1 MKGNKHYSIGNK
13 KYARRSYLLK
23 NLTLILLSFAGVF
36 FYPTEIAKSEELFLT
51 CTGKFEIN
59 RGALIRP
66 DWEISYITIN
76 LKGLNS
82 SIYEKEIKKEAR
94 AVIRGD
100 TYTITH
106 RDIRKRITSK
116 YKINVTHG
124 TYIVIYPQRNRS
136 LIGTCEKGKG

>member
-1 MKGNKHYSIGNK
+1 MKVNKQYSIDNIN
-13 KYARRSYLLK
+13 YSRRSSHLK
-23 NLTLILLSFAGVF
+23 KLTFILVFLTGLIL
-36 FYPTEIAKSEELFLT
+36 YPIQIAKSEELFLI

-82 SIYEKEIKKEAR
+82 SIDEKGIKKKGGTL
-94 AVIRGD
+94 IRRN

-106 RDIRKRITSK
+106 RDIRKRIKTK

-124 TYIVIYPQRNRS
+124 TYMVHYPQRSRT

>member
-1 MKGNKHYSIGNK
+1 MKENKHYSIANK
-13 KYARRSYLLK
+13 NYSRRSYRLK
-23 NLTLILLSFAGVF
+23 NLTFIFLSFAGVF

-59 RGALIRP
+59 RGSLIKP

-82 SIYEKEIKKEAR
+82 SIYEKEIKKDASTL
-94 AVIRGD
+94 IRGD

-124 TYIVIYPQRNRS
+124 TYIVHYLQRNRT